1 MRTRTIKVYKPCGNC
16 EGTGLTEV
24 NGYIENCPH
33 CLGHGENIEKVYKD
47 VNINELEL
55 PTGRD

>member
-1 MRTRTIKVYKPCGNC
+1 MKRTIKVYKPCELC

-55 PTGRD
+55 PAGR